1 MKKGFVNM
9 ENNNK
14 QDNSIDSGN
23 NDNSGNKDN
32 NDKQECIS
40 NQELGKKGEALAEK
54 YLDDK
59 GFRIIQRNY
68 RCKIGEIDLICEKDK
83 VLVFCEV
90 KSRRSIA
97 FGIPAEAIDSKKI
110 RHIRRVA
117 SWFLTQKMCINRL
130 YSDYDMR
137 FDVVEAVFV
146 NEEYELNHVENAF

>member
-1 MKKGFVNM
+1 M
-9 ENNNK
+9 EKTNRQENCSDIDNNGE
-14 QDNSIDSGN
+14 QECSSD
-23 NDNSGNKDN
+23 KDN
-32 NDKQECIS
+32 NDKQESVS

-54 YLDDK
+54 FLIDK

-83 VLVFCEV
+83 ILVFCEV
-90 KSRRSIA
+90 KSRRSIV

-137 FDVVEAVFV
+137 FDVVEVVFV
-146 NEEYELNHVENAF
+146 NEKYELNHVENAF